1 MVDLAMR
8 RPSWKKPLEVLL
20 GRLGRMRFAPL
31 LTSSRTTSR
40 TFLQKSRSTYL
51 MRTLNTTLVV
61 LVSIVTIIVFAIVG
75 MRWEWI
81 RWHFLDLNFYQVFS
95 ILSTMLLGVGLSF
108 IANHKRTSLQRRKD
122 YLIKRIGSIM
132 EGLGTYQNRLLE
144 LGSDM
149 RPENKKQ
156 IMTLLRDLA
165 NEFTNTLVITFPD
178 EKTKGLFEAS
188 KGDIDTLKSE
198 V

>member
-1 MVDLAMR
+1 
-8 RPSWKKPLEVLL
+8 
-20 GRLGRMRFAPL
+20 
-31 LTSSRTTSR
+31 
-40 TFLQKSRSTYL
+40 
-51 MRTLNTTLVV
+51 
-61 LVSIVTIIVFAIVG
+61 
-75 MRWEWI
+75 
-81 RWHFLDLNFYQVFS
+81 
-95 ILSTMLLGVGLSF
+95 
-108 IANHKRTSLQRRKD
+108 
-122 YLIKRIGSIM
+122 M

-198 V
+198 VSDQIQVGAFDPEDNATYKMHLANCRGKLDQIVVVFVNENF